1 MYPRY
6 CTQGTVRYSRHFTVP
21 KLQYGTQG
29 TVSPPPVYR
38 CSAAPRTPSR
48 AFTCT
53 RTRHRPI
60 HPWARTVHAPCHAHA
75 HTHCA
80 HALSHARV
88 SLSVSGSHGEAC
100 RSSSENTSA
109 MSGTPV
115 GGYLRASAYG
125 STRRWGTQ
133 AHARGSGVP
142 VQREVD
148 RVDRAVVRVVLR
160 RGLERDV
167 RLVHSHWQ
175 PHAQPT
181 GCARADATA
190 QRNDRRVAT
199 QHGMSQRS
207 TILRNLM

>member
-1 MYPRY
+1 M
-6 CTQGTVRYSRHFTVP
+6 GTWSPAATLGVGDKIPVALGNAFGALTSYTP
-21 KLQYGTQG
+21 AIGGTG
-29 TVSPPPVYR
+29 WS
-38 CSAAPRTPSR
+38 
-48 AFTCT
+48 
-53 RTRHRPI
+53 I
-60 HPWARTVHAPCHAHA
+60 
-75 HTHCA
+75 
-80 HALSHARV
+80 
-88 SLSVSGSHGEAC
+88 G
-100 RSSSENTSA
+100 N
-109 MSGTPV
+109 GTPV